1 MSEHEVAI
9 IKDLAETVSQLDSI
23 NKKLL
28 LAYGN
33 GLAAGAALEGK
44 KMAKNDESDE

>member
-33 GLAAGAALEGK
+33 GLGAALEGK
-44 KMAKNDESDE
+44 KGAKNDESDE

>member
-23 NKKLL
+23 NKKLMIFQ
-28 LAYGN
+28 
-33 GLAAGAALEGK
+33 K
-44 KMAKNDESDE
+44 KRTKISSLIKS